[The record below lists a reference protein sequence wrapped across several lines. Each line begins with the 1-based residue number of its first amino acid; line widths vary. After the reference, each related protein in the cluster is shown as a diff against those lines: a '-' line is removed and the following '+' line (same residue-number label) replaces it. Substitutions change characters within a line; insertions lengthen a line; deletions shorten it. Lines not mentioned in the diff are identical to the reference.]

1 MDTATLSER
10 DICTKYITPAL
21 ERAGWDR
28 QRQIREEVTFTDGRI
43 IQRGALH
50 ARGAKRRAD
59 YVLSLKPN
67 LPLAVVEAKDLGHA
81 VGAGMPQALAYAEA
95 LDLPF
100 AYSSNG
106 RGFVEHDRTG
116 QGGTVERPLALDAFP
131 SPDELWQR
139 YRAWK
144 GLDEEATEVVLQDY
158 YTEAGGKEPRYYQR
172 VAVNRVVEAFATG
185 ERRMLLVMATG
196 TGKTYTAFQT
206 IWRLWR
212 AGRAGRVLFLA
223 DRNILV
229 DQAMQNDFRP
239 FGGAM
244 VKVQNREADKAY
256 EVYLALYQAV
266 SGTEARQN
274 IYREFSRDFFDL
286 IVVDECHRG
295 SASEDSAWREILEYF
310 EPAAQLGLTAT
321 PKETTDVSTT
331 HYFGDAVY
339 TYSLKQ
345 GIEDG
350 FLAPYRVIRLS
361 LDRDLEGWR
370 PEAGARDRYGREI
383 EDREYGQRDFDRTV
397 VLPERTEAVA
407 HRIVEFLETNDPYA
421 KTIVFC
427 VDVEH
432 AERMRSALVNACAA
446 RVREDP
452 RYVVRITGDSDDG
465 VRQLDHFIDPESR
478 YPVIATTSQMLT
490 TGVDAQTCQLIV
502 LDRAIGSMT
511 EFKQI
516 IGRGTRLRPDY
527 GKVGFTILDT
537 RRNTNKFSDPDFD
550 GEPVRVYEV
559 APDEPVPD
567 TAEANDA
574 GGVVPGGA
582 GVGDG
587 PDRDWVVTGEDPG
600 PRKLYADGVAVRKV
614 NERYMV
620 YGPDGRLITESLRDF
635 TRARVRDRFAS
646 LDAFLTRWRAAER
659 KTAVVDELA
668 EQGLMLDA
676 LREEIARERG
686 AEAAAMDPFDLV
698 AHVAFDRPAL
708 TRSERAR
715 AARQSDV
722 FGRYEE
728 PAREVLRA
736 LLDKYADEGI
746 DNLETIDVLRVRPL
760 DRFGTPLEIVGRFG
774 GKAGYQA
781 AVRDLEAALY
791 QAA

>member
-1 MDTATLSER
+1 MATLSER
-10 DICTKYITPAL
+10 DVCTKHITPAL
-21 ERAGWDR
+21 EAAGWDR
-28 QRQIREEVTFTDGRI
+28 QRQIREEVTFTDGRV
-43 IQRGALH
+43 IQKGKLH
-50 ARGAKRRAD
+50 ARGKKRRAD

-67 LPLAVVEAKDLGHA
+67 LPLAVVEAKDMEHS

-95 LDLPF
+95 LDVPF

-116 QGGTVERPLALDAFP
+116 QGDTIERPIAVDAFP
-131 SPDELWQR
+131 SPEELWRR

-144 GLDEEATEVVLQDY
+144 GLDEEAAEVVLQDY
-158 YTEAGGKEPRYYQR
+158 YAEAGGKEPRYYQR
-172 VAVNRVVEAFATG
+172 VAINRVVEAFATG

-196 TGKTYTAFQT
+196 TGKTYTAFQI

-212 AGRAGRVLFLA
+212 AGRAKRVLFLA

-331 HYFGDAVY
+331 HYFGDPLY

-370 PEAGARDRYGREI
+370 PAAGAVDRYGREI
-383 EDREYGQRDFDRTV
+383 EDREYGQKDFDRTI
-397 VLPERTEAVA
+397 VLPERTAA
-407 HRIVEFLETNDPYA
+407 IARRIAEYLETNDPYA
-421 KTIVFC
+421 KTLVFC
-427 VDVEH
+427 VDIEH
-432 AERMRSALVNACAA
+432 AERMRSALVNACAD

-452 RYVVRITGDSDDG
+452 RYVVRITGDTDDG

-490 TGVDAQTCQLIV
+490 TGVDAQTCKLIV
-502 LDRAIGSMT
+502 LDRSIGSMT

-537 RRNTNKFSDPDFD
+537 RRNTNKFSDPNFD

-559 APDEPVPD
+559 APDEPIPDVD
-567 TAEANDA
+567 TAEADDAA
-574 GGVVPGGA
+574 GGDGTADGA
-582 GVGDG
+582 
-587 PDRDWVVTGEDPG
+587 PDRDWVVTGEDEG
-600 PRKLYADGVAVRKV
+600 PRKLYADDVTVKKV
-614 NERYMV
+614 NERYLV

-635 TRARVRDRFAS
+635 TRERVQERFAS
-646 LDAFLTRWRAAER
+646 LDDFLTRWREADR
-659 KTAVVDELA
+659 KAAVVEELA
-668 EQGLMLDA
+668 EQGLMLDE

-686 AEAAAMDPFDLV
+686 EEAAAMDPFDLV
-698 AHVAFDRPAL
+698 AHVAFDRPPL

-715 AARQSDV
+715 TARLSDV
-722 FGRYEE
+722 FDRYEA
-728 PAREVLRA
+728 PAQEVLQA

-746 DNLETIDVLRVRPL
+746 EDLETIDVLRVQPL
-760 DRFGTPLEIVGRFG
+760 NRFGTPLEIVRRFG

-781 AVRDLEAALY
+781 AVRDLETALY
-791 QAA
+791 RAA